1 MSGVQTTSAKVIVNR
16 SEKKMSI
23 IGTNWLRDDVSL
35 TITGFSPATSETMV
49 LLGYRGPDLVLTC
62 QGFTGTTSAAAVM
75 DTNTTELVGK
85 MAGVPDGATRA
96 IKMFLWDTQSLI
108 LLAQGVMDIIKTSLY
123 SASSTTTPI
132 TGSTMIWGNL
142 AFFNNGTYVKS
153 TDGFWYPFSASGSGT
168 GVREVIGTVGIVIPG
183 G

>member
-1 MSGVQTTSAKVIVNR
+1 MGGVQTTSAKISVNR
-16 SEKKMSI
+16 TEKKLSI
-23 IGTNWLRDDVSL
+23 TGINWLRDDVVL
-35 TITGFSPATSETMV
+35 TVTGFSPAVSESMV

-62 QGFTGTTSAAAVM
+62 QGFLGSTTATATM
-75 DTNTTELVGK
+75 DTNMTELVAK
-85 MAGVPDGATRA
+85 MEKVPAGAMRA

-108 LLAQGVMDIIKTSLY
+108 LLGQGIMDIIKTNLY
-123 SASSTTTPI
+123 SATSPTTPI

-153 TDGFWYPFSASGSGT
+153 TDGFWYPFSASGSGS
-168 GVREVIGTVGIVIPG
+168 GVREVLGTVGIVIPG